1 MSSRMSLDH
10 HCPVE
15 QHHRFTGPGLEHLPS
30 ETRLGFYHLLVL
42 NLRNSFRSP
51 PLNLTPSPPEPH
63 EHPREAG
70 TPSPALQL
78 RLLGSQNQGK
88 HNPSLFSSFHTRI
101 NTARS
106 SDSKL
111 LVRFGSVFS
120 SSCPFGQR
128 PTLVTSATAPQL
140 PSAGGKTPTASS
152 LTSARVILHE
162 ELVQGHPSPAH
173 ADHDRAPQDTDQ
185 PQLLG
190 IAELRGQ
197 GRGQGKGS
205 SRGGN
210 AAPSLTRLHQRLS
223 STCLVVLRLLQAGS
237 YGRRAR

>member
-42 NLRNSFRSP
+42 NLWNSFRSP
-51 PLNLTPSPPEPH
+51 PLNLTPSPPGPH

-88 HNPSLFSSFHTRI
+88 HNPSVFSSFHTRI

-128 PTLVTSATAPQL
+128 PTLVTSATAP
-140 PSAGGKTPTASS
+140 
-152 LTSARVILHE
+152 
-162 ELVQGHPSPAH
+162 PA
-173 ADHDRAPQDTDQ
+173 PLSGWEDTDCIK
-185 PQLLG
+185 PYLCTG
-190 IAELRGQ
+190 H
-197 GRGQGKGS
+197 S
-205 SRGGN
+205 SRGTRPG
-210 AAPSLTRLHQRLS
+210 PSIPRPR
-223 STCLVVLRLLQAGS
+223 GP
-237 YGRRAR
+237 